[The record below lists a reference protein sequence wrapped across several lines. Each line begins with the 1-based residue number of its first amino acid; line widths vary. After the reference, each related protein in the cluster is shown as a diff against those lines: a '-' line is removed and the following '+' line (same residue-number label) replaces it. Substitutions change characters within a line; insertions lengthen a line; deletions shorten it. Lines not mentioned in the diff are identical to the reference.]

1 MASRGS
7 YEASKAYT
15 TSATTILEFECPHT
29 SKRGVVFFLYPSTAG
44 TATFSYIDP
53 SDNVRT
59 LQTTS
64 CAANDLTAVTFNFP
78 ISKVRLAYQG
88 TSSGGN
94 ISAEGRGH

>member
-1 MASRGS
+1 MAARGS
-7 YEASKAYT
+7 YEASKSYT

-44 TATFSYIDP
+44 TATFSYLDP
-53 SDNVRT
+53 AGNARAM
-59 LQTTS
+59 QTTS
-64 CAANDLTAVTFNFP
+64 CAANDLTTVSFDFP

>member
-7 YEASKAYT
+7 FEAAKSYT
-15 TSATTILEFECPHT
+15 TSPTTILEFDCPHT
-29 SKRGVVFFLYPSTAG
+29 SKRGVVFFLYPSTVG
-44 TATFSYIDP
+44 TATFSYVDP
-53 SDNVRT
+53 AGNART
-59 LQTTS
+59 MQTTA
-64 CAANDLTAVTFNFP
+64 CAANDLTTVTFNFP

>member
-1 MASRGS
+1 MASRGTT
-7 YEASKAYT
+7 EASKAYT
-15 TSATTILEFECPHT
+15 TSPTTIMEFDCPHT

-44 TATFSYIDP
+44 TATFSYVDP
-53 SDNVRT
+53 AGNARAM
-59 LQTTS
+59 QTTS
-64 CAANDLTAVTFNFP
+64 CAANDLTTVSFDFP